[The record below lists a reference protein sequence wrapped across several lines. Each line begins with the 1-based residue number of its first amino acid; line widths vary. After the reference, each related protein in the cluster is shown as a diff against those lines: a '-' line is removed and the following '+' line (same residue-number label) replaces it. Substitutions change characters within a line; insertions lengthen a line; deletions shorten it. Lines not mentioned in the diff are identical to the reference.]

1 MSEPSAPVAVVP
13 KFTAYQRKLLVML
26 SVATFFEGYDFIAL
40 TQILP
45 SLMRDMQLDDAAT
58 GRLVGFI
65 NVGAVLAFV
74 VVRLADRIGRRR
86 VMLITI
92 AGYTLFSVLTA
103 FTRDP
108 YAFGAAQ
115 FLARV
120 FLLAEYSISM
130 VYAAE
135 EFPAERR
142 GLSIGLIQGFSTLGS
157 IACAGLVPIF
167 LRSELGWRLVYLAGA
182 VPLILLAVL
191 RRGLKETSRFEQ
203 RGAAIA
209 SANLWR
215 VLAGPYRGRV
225 LLMASIWGLTY
236 LCTQVTVFFWKVF
249 AVQERGLSDAQVGG
263 AIVTAALVSAPLV
276 FFVGK
281 LMDKGRKRAALIIFV
296 LTSASTVGCYTLH
309 GLGPLTVALVF
320 GIFGASATLPILNAY
335 TAELFPTELRAD
347 AYAWAN
353 NLLGRI
359 GYVLAPILVG
369 ELAGV
374 VGFGTAVAS
383 TALFP
388 LLALVL
394 ILTRLPETQGQEL
407 EQTSRL

>member
-1 MSEPSAPVAVVP
+1 
-13 KFTAYQRKLLVML
+13 ML

-58 GRLVGFI
+58 GRLVAFI
-65 NVGAVLAFV
+65 NLGAVLAFG
-74 VVRLADRIGRRR
+74 VVRLADRVGRRR

-92 AGYTLFSVLTA
+92 GGYTLFTVLTA
-103 FTRDP
+103 FTHSV
-108 YAFGAAQ
+108 YSFGLAQ

-157 IACAGLVPIF
+157 IACAGLVPLF
-167 LRSELGWRLVYLAGA
+167 LRTELGWRVVYLAGA
-182 VPLILLAVL
+182 VPLMLLAIV

-203 RGAAIA
+203 RDPALESQQLG
-209 SANLWR
+209 R
-215 VLAGPYRGRV
+215 VLRGPYRGRV
-225 LLMASIWGLTY
+225 LLLATIWGLTY
-236 LCTQVTVFFWKVF
+236 LCTQVTVFYWKVF
-249 AVQERGLSDAQVGG
+249 AVNERGLSDAQVGG

-281 LMDKGRKRAALIIFV
+281 LMDKGRKRAAVIIFG
-296 LTSASTVGCYTLH
+296 LTAASTVGCYTLH
-309 GLGPLTVALVF
+309 GVGPLTIALVF
-320 GIFGASATLPILNAY
+320 GIFGTSAVLPVLNAY

-374 VGFGTAVAS
+374 VGFGPAVAS
-383 TALFP
+383 TAVFP

-394 ILTRLPETQGQEL
+394 ILTRLPETRGQEL